1 MGIQFRN
8 MAEGTPS
15 IDIDS
20 LIRKQ
25 NDEVKL
31 RENSLNEKPQKLQS
45 QMIREG
51 SSPCLLFCVWDFFLY
66 KRKKQRNYM
75 PVRCSKGYSIR

>member
-45 QMIREG
+45 QLEKLNNQTI
-51 SSPCLLFCVWDFFLY
+51 
-66 KRKKQRNYM
+66 
-75 PVRCSKGYSIR
+75 